1 MEEKKKEEKPE
12 EQFTDPESAV
22 PESLLEFQIEAKE
35 EAIDKLLLALKQL
48 EEKNKEHY
56 ERYELL
62 KKELQARIRRLL
74 EQIEEEQKERDKKGI
89 VTRDDVEKSLIAT
102 WQYVK
107 DKEQLLEDLHSQIEE
122 TNQKI
127 SVKQR
132 EKDDCLEYKN
142 VGSKIE
148 AKKILSL
155 EKDIKEV
162 KDAFHRATEY
172 YRNAL
177 KAMEEENA
185 RLVLKHMDLVKEQA
199 PENAVRYLDKD
210 SCREIEENSWL
221 KEEVKLYQ
229 KEVSDLKASIQLL
242 EEENIALVAKL
253 VDSRLEYLGVP
264 RHLAAGLPDNFLKDG
279 MKAVEY
285 SEYAAEADGDESL
298 GSATD
303 SCQKTKAF
311 PKIQSTSDTEEPQ
324 ESDEEIREQPLT
336 STLGSLFYEDGK
348 DFQEH
353 LKLAPLETTLMCVIG
368 KAMPIH
374 KQAEEMPSR
383 RGTEDSMA
391 HKSDRRITARM
402 IRALSKE
409 KVG

>member
-35 EAIDKLLLALKQL
+35 EAIDKVLLALKQL
-48 EEKNKEHY
+48 EEKNKEYY
-56 ERYELL
+56 ERHELL

-74 EQIEEEQKERDKKGI
+74 EQIDEEQKERYKEV

-107 DKEQLLEDLHSQIEE
+107 DKEQLLEDLRSQIEE
-122 TNQKI
+122 INQKI
-127 SVKQR
+127 SVKQS

-148 AKKILSL
+148 AKKIMSL
-155 EKDIKEV
+155 EKDIKEI
-162 KDAFHRATEY
+162 KDDFHRATEY

-177 KAMEEENA
+177 KAMKEENT

-264 RHLAAGLPDNFLKDG
+264 RHLAAGLPHEFLKDG

-285 SEYAAEADGDESL
+285 SKYTAEADGDESL

-303 SCQKTKAF
+303 SCQKTKFF
-311 PKIQSTSDTEEPQ
+311 PKIQSTSDTEELQ
-324 ESDEEIREQPLT
+324 ESDVEVREQPLT
-336 STLGSLFYEDGK
+336 PTLGSLFYEDGK

-353 LKLAPLETTLMCVIG
+353 LELAPLETKLMCVIG

-374 KQAEEMPSR
+374 EQAEEMPSR
-383 RGTEDSMA
+383 RGTEDGMG

>member
-1 MEEKKKEEKPE
+1 MEEKQKEEKPE
-12 EQFTDPESAV
+12 EQLTDLESAV

-35 EAIDKLLLALKQL
+35 EAIDKVLLVVKQL
-48 EEKNKEHY
+48 EEKNKEYY
-56 ERYELL
+56 ERCELL
-62 KKELQARIRRLL
+62 KKELQARVRRLL
-74 EQIEEEQKERDKKGI
+74 EQVEEEQKERDKKEV

-102 WQYVK
+102 WQYVQ

-127 SVKQR
+127 SVKQS

-148 AKKILSL
+148 AEKITSL
-155 EKDIKEV
+155 EKAIQEV
-162 KDAFHRATEY
+162 KDVFHRATEY
-172 YRNAL
+172 YRNSL
-177 KAMEEENA
+177 KAMKEENT
-185 RLVLKHMDLVKEQA
+185 RLVLKHMELVKEQA
-199 PENAVRYLDKD
+199 LENAVRYLDKD
-210 SCREIEENSWL
+210 SCREIEENDWL

-264 RHLAAGLPDNFLKDG
+264 RHLAAGLPDEFLKDG

-285 SEYAAEADGDESL
+285 SKYAAEEDGDESL
-298 GSATD
+298 RSAPD
-303 SCQKTKAF
+303 SCQKTKSF

-324 ESDEEIREQPLT
+324 ESDEEIPEQPLT
-336 STLGSLFYEDGK
+336 PAPGSLFYEDEK

-353 LKLAPLETTLMCVIG
+353 LELASLETKLMCVIG

-374 KQAEEMPSR
+374 KQPEEMPSR
-383 RGTEDSMA
+383 RGTEDSMG

>member
-1 MEEKKKEEKPE
+1 MEEKKEEEKPE
-12 EQFTDPESAV
+12 QHLADPESAF
-22 PESLLEFQIEAKE
+22 PESLLEFQIETKE
-35 EAIDKLLLALKQL
+35 AAIDKVLLALKQL
-48 EEKNKEHY
+48 EEKNKEYY

-74 EQIEEEQKERDKKGI
+74 EQIEEEEKERDNKEV
-89 VTRDDVEKSLIAT
+89 VTRDDVEESLIAT

-127 SVKQR
+127 SVKQS
-132 EKDDCLEYKN
+132 EKDYCLEYKN

-148 AKKILSL
+148 AKKIMSL

-162 KDAFHRATEY
+162 KDVFRRATEY

-177 KAMEEENA
+177 KAMKEENV

-199 PENAVRYLDKD
+199 PETAVRYLDKD
-210 SCREIEENSWL
+210 SCREIEENGWL
-221 KEEVKLYQ
+221 KEEVKLYR

-253 VDSRLEYLGVP
+253 VDNRLEYLGVP
-264 RHLAAGLPDNFLKDG
+264 RHLAAGLPDEFLKDE

-298 GSATD
+298 RSATEP
-303 SCQKTKAF
+303 CQKTKAF
-311 PKIQSTSDTEEPQ
+311 PKTQSTSDSEEPH
-324 ESDEEIREQPLT
+324 ESDEEIPEQSLT
-336 STLGSLFYEDGK
+336 PTLGSLSYGDEK
-348 DFQEH
+348 DLQEH
-353 LKLAPLETTLMCVIG
+353 LELSPLETKLMCVIG

-383 RGTEDSMA
+383 RDTEDGMG
-391 HKSDRRITARM
+391 HKSDRHITARM
-402 IRALSKE
+402 IRALSNE

>member
-12 EQFTDPESAV
+12 KQLTDPESAV
-22 PESLLEFQIEAKE
+22 PESLLEFQIETKE
-35 EAIDKLLLALKQL
+35 EAIDKILLALKQL

-74 EQIEEEQKERDKKGI
+74 EQIEEEQKGRDKKKV

-122 TNQKI
+122 INQKI
-127 SVKQR
+127 SVKQS

-148 AKKILSL
+148 AKKIMSL

-162 KDAFHRATEY
+162 KDVFHRATEY

-177 KAMEEENA
+177 KAMKEENI
-185 RLVLKHMDLVKEQA
+185 RLVSKHMDLVKEQA

-210 SCREIEENSWL
+210 SCREIEENGWL
-221 KEEVKLYQ
+221 KEEVNLYR

-264 RHLAAGLPDNFLKDG
+264 RHLAAGLPEKFLKDG

-285 SEYAAEADGDESL
+285 SEHAAEADGDESL

-303 SCQKTKAF
+303 SCQKTKVF
-311 PKIQSTSDTEEPQ
+311 PKIQSPSDTEEPQ
-324 ESDEEIREQPLT
+324 ESDEEIPEQSLT
-336 STLGSLFYEDGK
+336 PTLGSLFYEDGK

-353 LKLAPLETTLMCVIG
+353 LELAPLETKLMCVFG

-383 RGTEDSMA
+383 RGTEDGMC